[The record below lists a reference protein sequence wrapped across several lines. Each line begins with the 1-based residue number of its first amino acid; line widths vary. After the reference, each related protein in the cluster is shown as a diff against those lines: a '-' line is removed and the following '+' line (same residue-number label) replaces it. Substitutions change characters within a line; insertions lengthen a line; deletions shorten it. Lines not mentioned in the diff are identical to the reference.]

1 MMEAALASRLAAL
14 PTQPGVY
21 LLKDQADQVVY
32 VGHADNLR
40 RRVAL
45 HLYGLDRTDNR
56 HVADI
61 ECRPTAT
68 EGEALIL
75 ARDLIRQHRPSYK
88 ELGKM
93 RRVAER
99 RAQIIEAAARVFA
112 QKGFHQATTKEIAQE
127 AGIAEGTIYL
137 YFASKEDLLVAVL
150 TQPTVSLFLE
160 IAGDAESLG
169 DDDAAILG
177 QALRAAL
184 AMGQQYAD
192 YLRLFLSA
200 IQSVGDDVR
209 QQVYLRLEE
218 QIGPAFQG
226 YVQQRIAAGAFRD
239 LDARVVTEALVGMC
253 LIFIIT
259 QELLQARQV
268 RPLDFNAVVPVL
280 VDLFLHGIVKRD
292 AQWLGGK

>member
-1 MMEAALASRLAAL
+1 MIEAALASRLAAL

-21 LLKDQADQVVY
+21 LLKDPAGQVVY

-45 HLYGLDRTDNR
+45 HLYGLDRSDDQ

-75 ARDLIRQHRPSYK
+75 ARDLIRQHRPPYK

-160 IAGDAESLG
+160 IAGDAERLG

-177 QALRAAL
+177 QALRAAFD
-184 AMGQQYAD
+184 MGQQYAD

-268 RPLDFNAVVPVL
+268 RPLDFEAVVPVL

-292 AQWLGGK
+292 A

>member
-1 MMEAALASRLAAL
+1 MIEPALASRLATL

-21 LLKDQADQVVY
+21 LLKDATGQVVY

-40 RRVAL
+40 RRVGL
-45 HLYGLDRTDNR
+45 HFYGRDRAGDLFDR
-56 HVADI
+56 VADI
-61 ECRPTAT
+61 EFQTTTT
-68 EGEALIL
+68 EGEAVTL
-75 ARDLIRQHRPSYK
+75 ARDLIRQHRPPYK
-88 ELGKM
+88 DLYKM
-93 RRVAER
+93 RRVTER

-137 YFASKEDLLVAVL
+137 YFAGKEDLLVTVL

-169 DDDAAILG
+169 NDDATTLS

-200 IQSVGDDVR
+200 IQAVDDEVR
-209 QQVYLRLEE
+209 QRVYLRLEE

-226 YVQQRIAAGAFRD
+226 YVQQRIAAGVFRD

-259 QELLQARQV
+259 QELLQAQRV
-268 RPLDFNAVVPVL
+268 RPLDFDAVVPVL
-280 VDLFLHGIVKRD
+280 VDLFLHGIVKRES
-292 AQWLGGK
+292 

>member
-1 MMEAALASRLAAL
+1 MIEPALASQMASL
-14 PTQPGVY
+14 PAQPGVY
-21 LLKDQADQVVY
+21 LLKDPAGQVVY

-40 RRVAL
+40 QRVAL
-45 HLYGLDRTDNR
+45 HLYGLDRTDLR
-56 HVADI
+56 I
-61 ECRPTAT
+61 EFQATAT
-68 EGEALIL
+68 EGEALTL
-75 ARDLIRQHRPSYK
+75 ARDLIRQHRPRYK
-88 ELGKM
+88 DLGKM
-93 RRVAER
+93 RRLAER

-160 IAGDAESLG
+160 IAGGAESLS
-169 DDDAAILG
+169 DDDATILS

-200 IQSVGDDVR
+200 IQSVDDDVR

-259 QELLQARQV
+259 QELLQARRV
-268 RPLDFNAVVPVL
+268 RPLDFDAVVPVL
-280 VDLFLHGIVKRD
+280 VELFLHGMAKRER
-292 AQWLGGK
+292 